1 MRKLCLFGFR
11 LVALLCCLVAPLF
24 AVYDSLNKDEW
35 QHLTT
40 FIANFAFFQ
49 QKVSAM
55 PEAPQRWVEFDE
67 TCHCPSF
74 KKLSKRDDQLSSKD
88 TPTSLWTASQWLE
101 NMFYRNIGQWTSSY
115 TRSDLPS
122 VAESTTVATASR
134 SDIHDVIDNDDT
146 LATSTVT
153 GTGQTGSPLAEV
165 EEETDIFLKTVAKT
179 LWGLLCALD
188 NVVI

>member
-55 PEAPQRWVEFDE
+55 PEAPQNGLNLTKHVTVHHSRNYQNVMINFHRRTRRRRRGQRRNDSRTCSIEILDSGHLVILE
-67 TCHCPSF
+67 ATCHRLPN
-74 KKLSKRDDQLSSKD
+74 LL
-88 TPTSLWTASQWLE
+88 LWPQRQE
-101 NMFYRNIGQWTSSY
+101 
-115 TRSDLPS
+115 
-122 VAESTTVATASR
+122 
-134 SDIHDVIDNDDT
+134 
-146 LATSTVT
+146 VT
-153 GTGQTGSPLAEV
+153 YMM
-165 EEETDIFLKTVAKT
+165 
-179 LWGLLCALD
+179 
-188 NVVI
+188 